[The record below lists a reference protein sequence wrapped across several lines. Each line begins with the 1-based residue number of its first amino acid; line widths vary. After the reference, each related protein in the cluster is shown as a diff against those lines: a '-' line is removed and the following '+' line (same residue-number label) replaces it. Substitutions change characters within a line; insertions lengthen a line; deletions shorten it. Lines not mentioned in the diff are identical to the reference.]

1 MACKKKVTNEFKE
14 MVFLIE
20 YRVIPEDTGSIS
32 EIMDK
37 MRELGAA
44 EIIDIK
50 VEKRSGD

>member
-1 MACKKKVTNEFKE
+1 MASKKKVAKELKE

-20 YRVIPEDTGSIS
+20 YRVAPEDAGEIS

-37 MRELGAA
+37 MREIGAA
-44 EIIDIK
+44 EIVDIK